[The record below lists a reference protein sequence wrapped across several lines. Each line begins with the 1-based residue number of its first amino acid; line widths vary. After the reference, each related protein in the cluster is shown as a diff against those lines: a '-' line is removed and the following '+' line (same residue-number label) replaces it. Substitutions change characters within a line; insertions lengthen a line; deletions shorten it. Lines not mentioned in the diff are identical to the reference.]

1 MLFSVDSS
9 SMIVKTEAD
18 LEGLKKIGKIV
29 ANCLQYM
36 SLKVEPGMTTKEL
49 DNLGGAFLE
58 KHGARSGPMLVY
70 NFPGYNCISLNH
82 EAAHGVP
89 SDKKIQKGDLINI
102 DVSAE
107 LNGYFADN
115 GGSFVVPPGR
125 KEDFKLLEATR
136 LALESA
142 ISGVKAG
149 EKISQIGYNIE
160 KVAKEYGYSIIE
172 NLGSHGVGKSLH
184 EEPKFIASYFDRA
197 DQRRLKEGHVITIE
211 PFLSTG
217 AQFVDEADDQWTLVT
232 APHHRTAQFEHTM
245 VVLKDRALILTHPD
259 PV

>member
-1 MLFSVDSS
+1 
-9 SMIVKTEAD
+9 MIVKTEAD

-36 SLKVEPGMTTKEL
+36 IRVTEPGMTTKEL
-49 DNLGGAFLE
+49 DDLGGAFLE
-58 KHGARSGPMLVY
+58 RFGARSGPVLVY
-70 NFPGYNCISLNH
+70 NFPGHTCISLNH

-89 SDKKIQKGDLINI
+89 SANKVIRAGDLINI

-107 LNGYFADN
+107 FKGFYSDN
-115 GGSFVVPPGR
+115 GGSFIVPPSKP
-125 KEDFKLLEATR
+125 KEELLLKATR
-136 LALESA
+136 QALESA
-142 ISGVKAG
+142 ISIVKA
-149 EKISQIGYNIE
+149 KAPINLIGLQVE
-160 KVAKEYGYSIIE
+160 KVAEEYGFSIIE

-184 EEPKFIASYFDRA
+184 EEPEFIAAYYDHSDT
-197 DQRRLKEGHVITIE
+197 RRLKEGQVITIE

-217 AQFVDEADDQWTLVT
+217 ARSVEEEGDGWTLST
-232 APHHRTAQFEHTM
+232 PAHYRTAQFEHSM